1 MLSSLEIGDLVRK
14 LEEEVEAMEPSL
26 QGKSLISFKSN
37 HLMAK
42 GTCSEFQTF
51 FLQL

>member
-1 MLSSLEIGDLVRK
+1 MFSSLEIRDLVGK

-26 QGKSLISFKSN
+26 QGKTLISFKSN
-37 HLMAK
+37 HLMTK
-42 GTCSEFQTF
+42 GICSEFQTF